1 MQFWL
6 FLRFLH
12 TYVYTLS
19 FLQIL
24 CWKILSDNLNIHRD
38 LFFIPW
44 TFSPEK
50 LVKKDWCL
58 LCLWCK
64 TKKSTKSVTSKRW
77 RPNAFWV
84 QNWVVFA
91 KSIKGKPYPLREGIL
106 ETCKDNILEY
116 EKNCMVRT
124 KDTISWKKGA
134 KNTVQSGVTSERK
147 IKTLITQKVWKLRQ

>member
-1 MQFWL
+1 MTISPFSSYICIHTKFFANFMLENFIGQFK
-6 FLRFLH
+6 H
-12 TYVYTLS
+12 S
-19 FLQIL
+19 QGSI
-24 CWKILSDNLNIHRD
+24 
-38 LFFIPW
+38 FFPW